1 MPEKTIPEVL
11 GHSVSFPTGA
21 QTETW
26 PEEGWAWPP
35 ATKRKLLPMPEL
47 KKWGELCVVRGEK
60 DKKLSSNICRELSRA
75 RMILILMCIKK

>member
-11 GHSVSFPTGA
+11 GHSVSFPKGA

-35 ATKRKLLPMPEL
+35 ATKRKLLPYARVEEVGRAL
-47 KKWGELCVVRGEK
+47 RGRGEK

-75 RMILILMCIKK
+75 EAHS

>member
-26 PEEGWAWPP
+26 PRGGVGVATSHKEKAPP
-35 ATKRKLLPMPEL
+35 LGP
-47 KKWGELCVVRGEK
+47 
-60 DKKLSSNICRELSRA
+60 S
-75 RMILILMCIKK
+75 